1 MLDEILSELAL
12 GDFTIKLNHRQ
23 LLDAVMAIAGVPESK
38 FRTICSAIDK
48 LDKEAWSEVRLHGCA
63 KTHWYI
69 YMVVRVRL
77 ARSSRGMV

>member
-23 LLDAVMAIAGVPESK
+23 LLDAIMAIAGVPESK

-48 LDKEAWSEVRLHGCA
+48 LDKEAWSEVRCHGCTPYCA
-63 KTHWYI
+63 KPHWYI

-77 ARSSRGMV
+77 AR